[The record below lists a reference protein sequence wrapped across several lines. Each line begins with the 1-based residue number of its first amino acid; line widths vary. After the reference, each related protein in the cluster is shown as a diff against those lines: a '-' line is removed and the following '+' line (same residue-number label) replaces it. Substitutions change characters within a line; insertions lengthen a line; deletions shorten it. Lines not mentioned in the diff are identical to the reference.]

1 MHEVS
6 QESIEL
12 AEKHAICSNQQSKA
26 TQKCGKV
33 LQAMGG
39 KQSEHGKLIE
49 EYGKAAQKHA
59 QASLEH
65 AKAAQKQD
73 ADSTEEFM
81 QASAEHVKET
91 QLQLMASKECG
102 KVIAERI
109 KENNKLLK
117 QDGSI

>member
-12 AEKHAICSNQQSKA
+12 AEKHAICSIQQAKT

-39 KQSEHGKLIE
+39 KESEHGKLIE
-49 EYGKAAQKHA
+49 EYGKAAQQHA

-65 AKAAQKQD
+65 AKTAQKQD
-73 ADSTEEFM
+73 ADSTEEFL
-81 QASAEHVKET
+81 QASAEHVKES
-91 QLQLMASKECG
+91 QLKIMASKECG
-102 KVIAERI
+102 KVIEERI
-109 KENNKLLK
+109 KKNKKFLQ